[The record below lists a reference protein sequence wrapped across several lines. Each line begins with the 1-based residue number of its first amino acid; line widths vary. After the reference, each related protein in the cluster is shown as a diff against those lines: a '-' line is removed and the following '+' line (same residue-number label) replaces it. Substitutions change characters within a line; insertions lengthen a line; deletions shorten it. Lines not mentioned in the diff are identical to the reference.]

1 MSIPNEALQKLVQE
15 IETRAVLAQQQI
27 SVVKTQIA
35 ARQRDIRILQLTA
48 GELGTVPQDT
58 KVYEGVGKMYV
69 RTSVVR
75 YVLDRGYNLGSRF
88 VSSPIDEVNKRLA
101 TETSEMKADI
111 SNLDKKLHY
120 LETTH
125 KNSRDHIEQII
136 GSGGR
141 S

>member
-1 MSIPNEALQKLVQE
+1 MSIPNEALEKLVQE

-69 RTSVVR
+69 ETSVVR
-75 YVLDRGYNLGSRF
+75 YALDRGDNLGTRF

-141 S
+141 P